1 MPIGATYYTIR
12 IYAGCDGPGGTAKA
26 YEHNMRQA
34 MQDMYG
40 PKEYCEACKD
50 KIEKCIK
57 QCVNHGKDNQMPYH
71 MRRALTDLQDIA
83 SLFGFDIL
91 IIKDRRT
98 GRKFKVENETN
109 QQR

>member
-40 PKEYCEACKD
+40 PKKYCEACKD

-57 QCVNHGKDNQMPYH
+57 QCVNHGK
-71 MRRALTDLQDIA
+71 
-83 SLFGFDIL
+83 
-91 IIKDRRT
+91 
-98 GRKFKVENETN
+98 ENYEP
-109 QQR
+109 

>member
-1 MPIGATYYTIR
+1 MRKKVRSKEAGPNEDRHQCRTCIYRACRTGCGMPIGATYYTIR
-12 IYAGCDGPGGTAKA
+12 IYAGCDGLGGTAKA

-57 QCVNHGKDNQMPYH
+57 QCVNHGK
-71 MRRALTDLQDIA
+71 
-83 SLFGFDIL
+83 
-91 IIKDRRT
+91 
-98 GRKFKVENETN
+98 ENYEP
-109 QQR
+109 

>member
-1 MPIGATYYTIR
+1 MRQHICDGCGMPIGATYYTIR

-57 QCVNHGKDNQMPYH
+57 QCVNHGKEN
-71 MRRALTDLQDIA
+71 
-83 SLFGFDIL
+83 FDIL
-91 IIKDRRT
+91 IIKDGRT

>member
-1 MPIGATYYTIR
+1 MRQHICDGCGMPIGATYYTIR

-26 YEHNMRQA
+26 YEHNMRRA

-57 QCVNHGKDNQMPYH
+57 QCVNHGK
-71 MRRALTDLQDIA
+71 
-83 SLFGFDIL
+83 
-91 IIKDRRT
+91 
-98 GRKFKVENETN
+98 ENYEP
-109 QQR
+109 